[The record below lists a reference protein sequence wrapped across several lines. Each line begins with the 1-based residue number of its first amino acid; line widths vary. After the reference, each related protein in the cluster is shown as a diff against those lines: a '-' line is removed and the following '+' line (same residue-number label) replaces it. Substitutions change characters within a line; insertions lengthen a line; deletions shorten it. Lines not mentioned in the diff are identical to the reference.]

1 MALVTHN
8 GQTIGIA
15 DYVSLIIEAARKI
28 IEREQREKGNLDKSG
43 ISVISADAPEDR
55 HTNSESETPK
65 EMENNTP
72 NSSDMNSVMLRL
84 PDGTLQ
90 SVEDYIVGIIKDAS
104 SQIEKERQNT
114 SVTADDILDKSADV
128 ENVQQTPLK
137 TDLNNSTHGKDS
149 TPSKAANKVS
159 SPRAGP
165 VSKVLSR
172 IFKRGKTKEKE
183 KPKDEVIH
191 GFDES
196 QTTDRGVEE
205 GDSPFKPEPG
215 SPNTIH
221 SEEIT
226 AHAATE
232 NHQSPGKD
240 SKQEIPKGKGKLKKK
255 NSLRKMLS
263 CFSSKAAQAD

>member
-1 MALVTHN
+1 MAMVTHN

-43 ISVISADAPEDR
+43 ISLISADAPEDR
-55 HTNSESETPK
+55 LTNSESETPK
-65 EMENNTP
+65 EMENTTP
-72 NSSDMNSVMLRL
+72 NPSDMNSVMLRL

-114 SVTADDILDKSADV
+114 SITADDILDKSADV

-137 TDLNNSTHGKDS
+137 TELNNSTHGKDS
-149 TPSKAANKVS
+149 TPSKAAKVP

-196 QTTDRGVEE
+196 QTTDRAAEE
-205 GDSPFKPEPG
+205 GCSPIKPEPG
-215 SPNTIH
+215 SPNSIH

-226 AHAATE
+226 AHFATE

>member
-1 MALVTHN
+1 MAMVTHN

-28 IEREQREKGNLDKSG
+28 IEKEQREKGNLDKSG
-43 ISVISADAPEDR
+43 ISLISADGPEDR
-55 HTNSESETPK
+55 LTNSESETPK
-65 EMENNTP
+65 EIENTTP
-72 NSSDMNSVMLRL
+72 NPSDMNSVMLRL

-114 SVTADDILDKSADV
+114 SITADDILDKSADV

-137 TDLNNSTHGKDS
+137 TELNNSTHGKDS
-149 TPSKAANKVS
+149 TPSKAAKVS

-196 QTTDRGVEE
+196 QTTDRAAEE
-205 GDSPFKPEPG
+205 GCSPIKPEPG
-215 SPNTIH
+215 SPNSIH

-226 AHAATE
+226 AHVATE